1 MEMRL
6 ISYQKCSNMLHNTEI
21 RGAFCIF
28 CMSKIYSCVL
38 CCAFVIIMSIYKCLS
53 NTHLNL
59 IIIKLDEQVERP
71 KTIASFIIDR
81 LLMYLNVCG
90 V

>member
-1 MEMRL
+1 
-6 ISYQKCSNMLHNTEI
+6 MLFVYFVWAKYI
-21 RGAFCIF
+21 PVYYVVC
-28 CMSKIYSCVL
+28 
-38 CCAFVIIMSIYKCLS
+38 FVIIMSIYKCLS

-90 V
+90 VWSIAKSSTKDDVFVEDW